1 MIKVIEALRIEQKKS
16 KTELAVNSDVSTQM
30 YYKYLNGSSLPV
42 DVFKKM
48 LSCLGYDLTAIK
60 KDSSIKL

>member
-1 MIKVIEALRIEQKKS
+1 MIKLIETLRIEQRIS
-16 KTELAVNSDVSTQM
+16 KAELSRNVSVSTQM

-48 LSCLGYDLTAIK
+48 LEYLGYDLRAIK

>member
-1 MIKVIEALRIEQKKS
+1 MIKLIETLRIEQRIS
-16 KTELAVNSDVSTQM
+16 KAELSRNAWVSTQM

-42 DVFKKM
+42 EVFKKM
-48 LSCLGYDLTAIK
+48 LDYLGYDLRAIK